1 MSGDGSE
8 DPEGVRIC
16 RHVLVIVPHA
26 PGWLDCPTCAAC
38 FRHRDDCPGLG
49 MPGCAAKC
57 MGGADP
63 EVTALD
69 ALFVQ
74 STYDPRVE
82 REEQR

>member
-1 MSGDGSE
+1 
-8 DPEGVRIC
+8 
-16 RHVLVIVPHA
+16 
-26 PGWLDCPTCAAC
+26 
-38 FRHRDDCPGLG
+38 
-49 MPGCAAKC
+49 

-74 STYDPRVE
+74 STYDPRVN